1 MDILLA
7 DALACVAAFLASA
20 SFTPA
25 ARDLA
30 FKLGL
35 VDQPGPRKLH
45 AAPMPVLGGLAVY
58 LATVFAIAVF
68 VSDDE
73 WSQMAG
79 IFLASTLALLVGML
93 DDRGMLHHQIKLQ
106 VAMPLAAVILIG
118 TEMHSEIFHAIAAL
132 PVIGLPGAWIDYA
145 LSFVWFVGI
154 IAAFSILD
162 HMDGLCSGVAAI
174 VAAFCFSFAAAG
186 GQVLVGTLA
195 AAILGASLGFL
206 WWNAKPA
213 RIFLGDGGA
222 MLLGLVSATIGIKL
236 RFPEIDQSVAWMVP
250 VLILVV
256 PIFDTTLVTVSRL
269 RRGLVPF
276 SSPGK
281 DHAAHRLV
289 AVGLSDRQA
298 VWVMYA
304 VGVIGGGLAWVVALF
319 PETAP
324 VPVATLAVVGALASI
339 VWLERTPFERQPPTP
354 ATE

>member
-1 MDILLA
+1 MNILLT
-7 DALACVAAFLASA
+7 DLLACAAAFLAA
-20 SFTPA
+20 ATFTPA

-35 VDQPGPRKLH
+35 VDEPGPRKLH

-68 VSDDE
+68 VTDDE
-73 WSQMAG
+73 WSQMFG
-79 IFLASTLALLVGML
+79 IFLASTLALVVGML
-93 DDRGMLHHQIKLQ
+93 DDRGMLHHQIKLMA
-106 VAMPLAAVILIG
+106 AMPLAAVILIG
-118 TEMHSEIFHAIAAL
+118 TEMHSEIFHFVEAL
-132 PVIGLPGAWIDYA
+132 PIVGVPGAWLDFA

-174 VAAFCFSFAAAG
+174 VAGVSFSFAAAG
-186 GQVLVGTLA
+186 GQLLVGTLA
-195 AAILGASLGFL
+195 ATTLGASLGFL

-222 MLLGLVSATIGIKL
+222 MLLGLVCATLGIKL
-236 RFPEIDQSVAWMVP
+236 RFPAIAPSVAWMIP
-250 VLILVV
+250 VLILAV

-281 DHAAHRLV
+281 DHTAHRLV
-289 AVGLSDRQA
+289 SLGLSHRQA
-298 VWVMYA
+298 VLVMYA
-304 VGVIGGGLAWVVALF
+304 VGLTGGALAWLVSLF
-319 PETAP
+319 PDTAP
-324 VPVATLAVVGALASI
+324 VPVAAAAVVGTLASI
-339 VWLERTPFERQPPTP
+339 VWLERAPFERQTSEQGP
-354 ATE
+354 